1 MKMELQQRVA
11 HNLAILRQ
19 NTKLSQSALSPQK
32 FQFADPPIVNM
43 NRESGFL
50 T

>member
-19 NTKLSQSALSPQK
+19 NTKLSQSAPQK